1 MSRKL
6 ALVIGNSEYQDARL
20 ARLKSPALDAYDFA
34 GVLRA
39 PEMGAFDEVTA
50 LFNEVE
56 TNVFPLEMGKAV
68 KPGIY
73 ASAPPVNSIILLAS
87 SIGSSANGNL

>member
-6 ALVIGNSEYQDARL
+6 ALVIGNSEYQDTKL
-20 ARLKSPALDAYDFA
+20 AQLATPGEDVGDLAEI
-34 GVLRA
+34 LRA
-39 PEMGAFDEVTA
+39 SDIGAFDEVTA

-56 TNVFPLEMGKAV
+56 TNVFPFEMGKAV
-68 KPGIY
+68 KPEIY
-73 ASAPPVNSIILLAS
+73 ASAPPVNSIIPRAS